1 MRLFYLD
8 YSRNPFASDVAA
20 AVGGVAAAS
29 PRTVIGLVA
38 AAPVAADF
46 VAAAAAAAAAAAV
59 AAVAAVA
66 DVYRTTPCCT
76 ASAT

>member
-46 VAAAAAAAAAAAV
+46 VAAAAAAAAAAV